1 MKSFTKFLMAS
12 MTVTLLLNAGR
23 VNALIFTEGE
33 DASDDFNT
41 VLGKNGIG
49 SATEIN
55 GVVSAFGDI
64 DLYKF
69 VIDQTGN
76 TTFDGMPAKDGP
88 QLNINMFL
96 FNDKGNPLFSVE
108 PVATNEMKF
117 DFVTKAGIYFLGIG
131 SDDLDAFDAMGN
143 PIAGNDSGVTNGN
156 GVLSKWSAGNET
168 TGAYRIT
175 ISTVPTN
182 AVPTPVLLPAL
193 LGFGLK
199 ALRKKKQAETWAK
212 LPVEA

>member
-1 MKSFTKFLMAS
+1 MKSFTKFLIAL
-12 MTVTLLLNAGR
+12 MTVTLPLNAGQ
-23 VNALIFTEGE
+23 VNALTFTENE
-33 DASDDFNT
+33 DDAKDSLDEAQ
-41 VLGKNGIG
+41 VLMGLV
-49 SATEIN
+49 TEIN
-55 GVVSAFGDI
+55 GAVSAFGDI

-76 TTFDGMPAKDGP
+76 TTFDGMPAKDDP

-108 PVATNEMKF
+108 PVDTNEMKF
-117 DFVTKAGIYFLGIG
+117 DFATAAGTYFLGIG
-131 SDDLDAFDAMGN
+131 SDDLDALDAMGKR
-143 PIAGNDSGVTNGN
+143 IAGNDSGIDNPN
-156 GVLSKWSAGNET
+156 GVLAKWSAGNET

-199 ALRKKKQAETWAK
+199 ALRKKKQEPWAA